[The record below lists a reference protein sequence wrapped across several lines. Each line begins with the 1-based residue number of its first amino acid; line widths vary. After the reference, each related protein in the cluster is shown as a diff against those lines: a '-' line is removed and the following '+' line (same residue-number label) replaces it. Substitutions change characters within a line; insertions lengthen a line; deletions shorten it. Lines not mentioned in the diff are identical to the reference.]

1 MSGLDGI
8 IKVIENQ
15 QQKIENDIIRTAQEK
30 ALEIESDGDK
40 KAESAYNEY
49 MKKSLIQAETDFR
62 NSCNSVDSGNR
73 RKILE
78 YKVRTIKNVTE
89 KVIERLENQ
98 SDGEYFDTVLR
109 LFRNRL
115 HDGNGEMFFSKKD
128 LSRMPEDFSMKI
140 AEISG
145 DTVKI
150 SEIPADI
157 ENGFILKYGLITEN
171 CTFRAI
177 LEAEKDTVRDILAE
191 KLFGR

>member
-8 IKVIENQ
+8 INIIDSQGRQNEN
-15 QQKIENDIIRTAQEK
+15 NIIRTAQEK

-78 YKVRTIKNVTE
+78 YKVRTIEKVTE
-89 KVIERLENQ
+89 NIITRLEKL
-98 SDGEYFDTVLR
+98 SDSEYFDTILR

-115 HDGNGEMFFSKKD
+115 HDGAGEMYFNKKD
-128 LSRMPEDFSMKI
+128 LSRLPADFNSKI

-150 SEIPADI
+150 SETPADI

-177 LEAEKDTVRDILAE
+177 LEAEKDRVRDILAE